1 MDTQYIQSGG
11 KSVTHGWVEKTTSLG
26 AVSHV
31 VVQLFEHVIGIRFR
45 GIIERHSHL
54 RTLAFAHIPADCL
67 LRQLSPSSQL
77 DIDKRTLTV
86 DSAITKTF
94 FHYKQPAI
102 QSRLL
107 EAAKKLV
114 QGRRKAAR
122 RSGISAAPTED

>member
-1 MDTQYIQSGG
+1 M
-11 KSVTHGWVEKTTSLG
+11 THGWVEKTTSLG

-77 DIDKRTLTV
+77 DADKRTLTV
-86 DSAITKTF
+86 DSGITKTF
-94 FHYKQPAI
+94 LDYKQPAI

-107 EAAKKLV
+107 DAVKELV

-122 RSGISAAPTED
+122 RSGPSGNSAADTED